1 MGVFKCPNCHDEGL
15 PADEVPC
22 WKCGSA
28 KVHQPEPLP
37 APAAPAQEPERHAYW
52 DDINRIAA
60 ESRAERPSW
69 QPEAG
74 TPPAP
79 PVPVGSLDGPR
90 VKTLLDRE
98 YEKAL
103 DIINRQRERITELE
117 AALRSPSPE
126 PPATPVPVVAGYD
139 AAFWHGS
146 YTLLR
151 DAVLAHLDQF
161 VHDTDVAEE
170 AILVEAIEK
179 AGTALR
185 SPSPEPPAPDVREGL
200 RAQAQAWLDEWEC
213 MQPHEAPRHR
223 DGYRF
228 VVRLLSA
235 LSQPVPPPPDVR
247 EGLTVGD
254 REELENALAYF
265 NRTYANTVQIRV
277 SKAAV
282 LAALRAA
289 AAAAAPEV
297 PVLVEAFRFTSFHD
311 WVNTAR
317 GRPWTWVHV
326 SDGGKHSLE
335 VCADAKGRICRMG
348 RDFQRANDEGTFP
361 VIAYRVQQSPAADAG
376 DA

>member
-1 MGVFKCPNCHDEGL
+1 MAKADYYLCDVCGEKCFYDANLNYEIDPKTLTRTLDYMGEMAAICDGCVKTHT
-15 PADEVPC
+15 V
-22 WKCGSA
+22 
-28 KVHQPEPLP
+28 KVVQREASPRP
-37 APAAPAQEPERHAYW
+37 
-52 DDINRIAA
+52 DG
-60 ESRAERPSW
+60 ESPV
-69 QPEAG
+69 
-74 TPPAP
+74 P
-79 PVPVGSLDGPR
+79 PVPVG
-90 VKTLLDRE
+90 E
-98 YEKAL
+98 
-103 DIINRQRERITELE
+103 
-117 AALRSPSPE
+117 PSPFF
-126 PPATPVPVVAGYD
+126 AD
-139 AAFWHGS
+139 ARKAA
-146 YTLLR
+146 
-151 DAVLAHLDQF
+151 DAVNAWPDW
-161 VHDTDVAEE
+161 
-170 AILVEAIEK
+170 K
-179 AGTALR
+179 AGETNRRLR

-235 LSQPVPPPPDVR
+235 LSQPVSPAPDVR